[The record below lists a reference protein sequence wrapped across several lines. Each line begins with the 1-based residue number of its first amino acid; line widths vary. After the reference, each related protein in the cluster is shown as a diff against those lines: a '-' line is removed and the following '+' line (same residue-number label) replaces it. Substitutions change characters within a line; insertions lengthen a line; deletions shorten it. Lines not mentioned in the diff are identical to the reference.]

1 MLMRRSTSGVTNP
14 FGIDAIQIRP
24 VWYLIM
30 LSFLLPLAQKVI
42 VDAVAKIPDNEE
54 LGEQLIKVCI
64 VILEKAVKLT
74 KTDMDDKL
82 LAKVKD
88 AIVAR

>member
-1 MLMRRSTSGVTNP
+1 M
-14 FGIDAIQIRP
+14 IDAIQIRP

>member
-1 MLMRRSTSGVTNP
+1 MMQRWQSIHRDL
-14 FGIDAIQIRP
+14 IEHIQIRS
-24 VWYLIM
+24 VLVLIM

-88 AIVAR
+88 AIVVR